1 MPTGSAE
8 RLDADEL
15 LQLAIRASGADNH
28 EESISYLKRAVDV
41 APKNGKVH
49 YMLGAEHAQIGLY
62 ERAMEEMKHAVDLE
76 PTLYTAHFQLGLLLV
91 TAGRPDQ
98 AKAAWQ
104 ALDNLGPNDPLYL
117 FKSGLLH
124 LVSDEFPQ
132 AMDQLKKGLALNT
145 TNEALNRDMRRVLDD
160 IEKLVASSTPP
171 TDQQPPSKQTD
182 QHVLLSAYRENRN
195 NDTE

>member
-104 ALDNLGPNDPLYL
+104 ALDNLGPSDPLYL